1 MKSQKTIQ
9 LVQIAMMGAV
19 LCVLAPFSIP
29 VPVSPVPF
37 SLATAVVY
45 LAGVLL
51 GAKKGVACVIVYLLL
66 GMIGLPV
73 FSGFSG
79 GVGVLLGPT
88 GGYLIGYIPCV
99 FVTGGLLERG
109 WLFKQKKKCFGV
121 EEKAVRPW
129 WRIVWNA
136 FAMALG
142 TILCYAL
149 GTAWFLCIMDGTYSL
164 VQALLVC
171 VVPYVVFDMIKILA
185 VAAIAGPIRKI
196 LRRIER

>member
-9 LVQIAMMGAV
+9 MAEIALMSAV
-19 LCVLAPFSIP
+19 LCVFAPFTIP
-29 VPVSPVPF
+29 IPVSPVPF
-37 SLATAVVY
+37 SLATVAVY
-45 LAGVLL
+45 LAGALL

-66 GMIGLPV
+66 GMMGLPV

-88 GGYLIGYIPCV
+88 GGYLVGYIPCV
-99 FVTGGLLERG
+99 FVTGRLLERG
-109 WLFKQKKKCFGV
+109 WSFMQKKKCFGV
-121 EEKAVRPW
+121 EGKAARSW
-129 WRIVWNA
+129 WRVVWNT

-149 GTAWFLCIMDGTYSL
+149 GTTWFLFVMDGTYT
-164 VQALLVC
+164 VMQALLVC
-171 VVPYVVFDMIKILA
+171 VVPYVAFDMIKILA
-185 VAAIAGPIRKI
+185 VAVIAVPIRKI

>member
-9 LVQIAMMGAV
+9 LVQIAMMSAV
-19 LCVLAPFSIP
+19 LCVVAPFTIP
-29 VPVSPVPF
+29 VPVSPVPL
-37 SLATAVVY
+37 SLATVAVY

-51 GAKKGVACVIVYLLL
+51 GAKKGTGCVIIYLLL
-66 GMIGLPV
+66 GMVGLPV

-79 GVGVLLGPT
+79 GAGVLLGPT

-109 WLFKQKKKCFGV
+109 WSFKQKKKCFGV

-129 WRIVWNA
+129 WRVVWNA

-149 GTAWFLCIMDGTYSL
+149 GTAWFMFVMDGTYTV

-171 VVPYVVFDMIKILA
+171 VVPYVVFDLIKILA
-185 VAAIAGPIRKI
+185 VAAIAVPIRKN